1 MTDEGQFAP
10 GGQESS
16 PLPQAS
22 PGEMLRA
29 ARQAAGVH
37 IEALAVSLKVPIS
50 KLEALE
56 ADDFDALISKRCYK
70 ESMSFDQAFAII
82 EDSMGSHFDPD
93 IAKVFLS
100 IRPRIEEIS
109 KSDFSEQ

>member
-56 ADDFDALISKRCYK
+56 ADDFDALPDAVFVRALASSICRSLKL
-70 ESMSFDQAFAII
+70 
-82 EDSMGSHFDPD
+82 DPVPVL
-93 IAKVFLS
+93 ALMPQSGAPKLS
-100 IRPRIEEIS
+100 VDPQVLRV
-109 KSDFSEQ
+109 